1 MKLKHISALTLSAL
15 LLFIAAGC
23 GAQEQ
28 EEAAP
33 AGVAVQVESV
43 SRGPIA
49 NEHIVSGQLAADNQS
64 VITMST
70 PVKCTAV
77 YYSAGDTVSAG
88 DILCTLDLESTLA
101 SYNAASISYASAVQ
115 SYED

>member
-15 LLFIAAGC
+15 LLLCAAGC
-23 GAQEQ
+23 GQQEVP
-28 EEAAP
+28 EETAS

-43 SRGPIA
+43 TRGPIA
-49 NEHIVSGQLAADNQS
+49 NENTVSGQLAADNQS

-77 YYSAGDTVSAG
+77 Y
-88 DILCTLDLESTLA
+88 
-101 SYNAASISYASAVQ
+101 
-115 SYED
+115 